1 MSEPV
6 SEIVLFQVG
15 AHVFAARVAD
25 VARIGAVGDAAAEDL
40 VLETALGKPFSR
52 QRGIVVSSPGT
63 ERTLVV
69 DQVVGFRT
77 VAEGD
82 LQPLPAFAAACIA
95 SGALAGL
102 LVLDDRPMPFIDLPT
117 LLREHAARRAT
128 PQ

>member
-1 MSEPV
+1 MSDPIA
-6 SEIVLFQVG
+6 EILLFQVG
-15 AHVFAARVAD
+15 AHVFAAAVRD
-25 VARIGAVGDAAAEDL
+25 VVRIGTVRDSSAEDL
-40 VLETALGKPFSR
+40 VLDTTLGTPFHR
-52 QRGIVVSSPGT
+52 LRGIVVASPGV

-77 VAEGD
+77 VAESD
-82 LQPLPAFAAACIA
+82 VQPLPAFAAACIR

-102 LVLDDRPMPFIDLPT
+102 VLLDDVPTPFIDLPT